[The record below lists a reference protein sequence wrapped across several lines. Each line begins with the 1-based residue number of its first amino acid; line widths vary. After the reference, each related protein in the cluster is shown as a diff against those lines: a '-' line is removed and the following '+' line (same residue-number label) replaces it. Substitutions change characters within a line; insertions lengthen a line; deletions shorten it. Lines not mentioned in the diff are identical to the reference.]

1 MSSKQ
6 EQKDKLKEALLEHR
20 RKMETDPEYR
30 KECEKIG
37 AKMGKVLLS
46 FGNDVE
52 E

>member
-6 EQKDKLKEALLEHR
+6 EQAAKLKEALLEHR
-20 RKMETDPEYR
+20 RKMETDPKYR
-30 KECEKIG
+30 KECEEIG
-37 AKMGKVLLS
+37 AKLDKVLLS

>member
-6 EQKDKLKEALLEHR
+6 EKAAKLKEALLEHR

-30 KECEKIG
+30 KECEEFS
-37 AKMGKVLLS
+37 AKMDNVLLS

-52 E
+52 K